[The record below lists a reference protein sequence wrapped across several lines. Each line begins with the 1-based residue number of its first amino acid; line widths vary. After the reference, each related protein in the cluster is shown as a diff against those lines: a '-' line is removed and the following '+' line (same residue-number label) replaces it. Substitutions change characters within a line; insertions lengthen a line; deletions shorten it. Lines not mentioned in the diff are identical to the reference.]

1 MINIMIKKEMKRT
14 ASTILTVLLLSVF
27 SFALQAQKGIE
38 TGTPFGRGED
48 STRCL
53 RNTSLYSTYYENKD
67 YNMAVQFWR
76 PVFTECPGS
85 SKNTYIKGETMFKD
99 FFRKT
104 GNKAYI
110 DTVLMILD
118 QRTKYFN
125 EEPAN
130 NLRKAFA
137 LYEFGGNDPVYAR
150 QCYDLIKGVMD
161 HSPQSFDHTYS
172 SLYMAITAKCYALK
186 LIEAP
191 EVITAYSNSM
201 KVVDNQLARKPGDTR
216 FVEARKNIDAVFRSS
231 GAASC
236 ENLEN
241 LFTAGVE
248 NNPGDTAMLRK
259 VITLLT
265 ETGCRDS
272 ELYYK
277 TATNLYRSDPSAS
290 SAAQLAEMNMA
301 RKKYNEANKYYTEA
315 IDLET
320 DSKVK
325 SGLLTKLATL
335 ELTSDSKQAARDFA
349 KAAYSLD
356 PTNGNALFIVAES
369 YAGARIGEAF
379 ENQTVYWVVVDY
391 LVRAKNTD
399 PTLKEQVDERIAIY
413 SRLFPTKEEAFFRSL
428 VEEGAPYQVGG
439 WINESTTVRF
449 RKE

>member
-1 MINIMIKKEMKRT
+1 MKRT
-14 ASTILTVLLLSVF
+14 LSMILSGVFLSAL
-27 SFALQAQKGIE
+27 SFTLQAQNGVE
-38 TGTPFGRGED
+38 TGTPFGQGED

-76 PVFTECPGS
+76 PVFNECPGS
-85 SKNTYIKGETMFKD
+85 SKNTYIKGEAMFKD

-110 DTVLMILD
+110 DTVMMILD

-137 LYEFGGNDPVYAR
+137 LYEFGGNDPAYAK
-150 QCYDLIKGVMD
+150 QCYDIINSVMQT
-161 HSPQSFDHTYS
+161 SPQNFDYTYS

-186 LIEAP
+186 IIEAP
-191 EVITAYSNSM
+191 AVISAYSQSM
-201 KVVDNQLARKPGDTR
+201 NVVEKQLSRKPGDTR
-216 FVEARKNIDAVFRSS
+216 YLEAKKNIDAVFRSS

-236 ENLEN
+236 ANIEE
-241 LFTAGVE
+241 LFTAGVDK
-248 NNPGDTAMLRK
+248 NPNDTAMLRK
-259 VITLLT
+259 VLTLLT
-265 ETGCRDS
+265 ETGCKDS

-277 TATNLYRSDPSAS
+277 AATNMYRSEPNAS
-290 SAAQLAEMNMA
+290 SAAQLAEMNVA
-301 RKKYNEANKYYTEA
+301 RKKYKEAEKYYTEA
-315 IDLET
+315 VDLET
-320 DSKVK
+320 DQIIK

-335 ELTSDSKQAARDFA
+335 ELASDSKQAARDFA

-356 PTNGNALFIVAES
+356 PTNGNALYIIGEA

-391 LVRAKNTD
+391 LNRAKNTD
-399 PTLKEQVDERIAIY
+399 PTLKDQVDDRIAIY
-413 SRLFPTKEEAFFRSL
+413 SRLFPSKEEAFFRSL
-428 VEEGAPYQVGG
+428 VEEGVPYQVGG
-439 WINESTTVRF
+439 WVNESTTIRF
-449 RKE
+449 KKE

>member
-1 MINIMIKKEMKRT
+1 MKRRT
-14 ASTILTVLLLSVF
+14 SMILTGLILSLF
-27 SFALQAQKGIE
+27 SFALQAQQGVD

-76 PVFTECPGS
+76 PVFYECPGS
-85 SKNTYIKGETMFKD
+85 SKNTYIKGEAMFKE

-110 DTVLMILD
+110 DTVMMILD

-125 EEPAN
+125 EEHSN
-130 NLRKAFA
+130 SLRKAFA
-137 LYEFGGNDPVYAR
+137 LYEFGGNDPDFAK
-150 QCYDLIKGVMD
+150 QCYDLIRNVMNV
-161 HSPQSFDHTYS
+161 SPQSFDHTYS

-191 EVITAYSNSM
+191 EVITAYSQSM
-201 KVVDNQLARKPGDTR
+201 KVVDNQLSRKPDNGR
-216 FVEARKNIDAVFRSS
+216 YLEARKNIDAVFRSS

-236 ENLEN
+236 ENLEH
-241 LFTAGVE
+241 LFTADVD

-265 ETGCRDS
+265 ETGCKDS

-277 TATNLYRSDPSAS
+277 TATNLYKSDPSAA
-290 SAAQLAEMNMA
+290 SAAQLAEMNVA
-301 RKKYNEANKYYTEA
+301 RKKYNEAEKYYTEA
-315 IDLET
+315 IELET
-320 DSKVK
+320 DNLVK
-325 SGLLTKLATL
+325 SSLLTKLATL
-335 ELTSDSKQAARDFA
+335 ELASDSKQAARDFA
-349 KAAYSLD
+349 RAAYSLD
-356 PTNGNALFIVAES
+356 PTNGNALFIIAES
-369 YAGARIGEAF
+369 YAGSRIGDTF

-391 LVRAKNTD
+391 LVRARNTD
-399 PTLKEQVDERIAIY
+399 PTLKQQIDERIAIY
-413 SRLFPTKEEAFFRSL
+413 SRLFPSKEEAFFRSL

-449 RKE
+449 KKE

>member
-1 MINIMIKKEMKRT
+1 M
-14 ASTILTVLLLSVF
+14 ILTGLILSLF
-27 SFALQAQKGIE
+27 SFALQAQQGVD

-76 PVFTECPGS
+76 PVFYECPGS
-85 SKNTYIKGETMFKD
+85 SKNTYIKGEAMFKE

-110 DTVLMILD
+110 DTVMMILD

-125 EEPAN
+125 EEHSN
-130 NLRKAFA
+130 SLRKAFA
-137 LYEFGGNDPVYAR
+137 LYEFGGNDPDFAK
-150 QCYDLIKGVMD
+150 QCYDLIRNVMNV
-161 HSPQSFDHTYS
+161 SPQSFDHTYS

-191 EVITAYSNSM
+191 EVITAYSQSM
-201 KVVDNQLARKPGDTR
+201 KVVDNQLSRKPDNGR
-216 FVEARKNIDAVFRSS
+216 YLEARKNIDAVFRSS

-236 ENLEN
+236 ENLEH
-241 LFTAGVE
+241 LFTADVD

-265 ETGCRDS
+265 ETGCKDS

-277 TATNLYRSDPSAS
+277 TATNLYKSDPSAA
-290 SAAQLAEMNMA
+290 SAAQLAEMNVA
-301 RKKYNEANKYYTEA
+301 RKKYNEAEKYYTEA
-315 IDLET
+315 IELET
-320 DSKVK
+320 DNLVK

-335 ELTSDSKQAARDFA
+335 ELASDSKQAARDFA
-349 KAAYSLD
+349 RAAYSLD
-356 PTNGNALFIVAES
+356 PTNGNALFIIAES
-369 YAGARIGEAF
+369 YAGSRIGDTF

-391 LVRAKNTD
+391 LVRARNTD
-399 PTLKEQVDERIAIY
+399 PTLREQIDERIAIY
-413 SRLFPTKEEAFFRSL
+413 SRLFPSKEEAFFRSL
-428 VEEGAPYQVGG
+428 VEEGVPYQVGG

-449 RKE
+449 KKE

>member
-1 MINIMIKKEMKRT
+1 MIKKKMKKEMKRT
-14 ASTILTVLLLSVF
+14 ASTILAGLLLTGF
-27 SFALQAQKGIE
+27 TMGLQAQKGVD

-76 PVFTECPGS
+76 PVFMECPGS
-85 SKNTYIKGETMFKD
+85 SRNTYIKGEAMFKE
-99 FFRKT
+99 FFRKS

-125 EEPAN
+125 EGPAN
-130 NLRKAFA
+130 SLRKAFA
-137 LYEFGGNDPVYAR
+137 LYEFGGNDPNYAR
-150 QCYDLIKGVMD
+150 QCYDLIKGVMES
-161 HSPQSFDHTYS
+161 SPQSFDHTYS
-172 SLYMAITAKCYALK
+172 SLYMAITAKCYSLK

-191 EVITAYSNSM
+191 EVITAYSQSM
-201 KVVDNQLARKPGDTR
+201 KVVDSQLSRKPDDAR
-216 FVEARKNIDAVFRSS
+216 YAEARKNIDAVFRSS

-236 ENLEN
+236 ENIEH

-248 NNPGDTAMLRK
+248 NNPGDTAMLKK

-265 ETGCRDS
+265 ETGCKDS

-277 TATNLYRSDPSAS
+277 AATNLYKSFPSAS
-290 SAAQLAEMNMA
+290 SAAQLAEMNVA
-301 RKKYNEANKYYTEA
+301 RKKYNEAEKYYTEA
-315 IDLET
+315 VELET
-320 DSKVK
+320 DNKVK

-335 ELTSDSKQAARDFA
+335 ELASDSKQAARDFA

-356 PTNGNALFIVAES
+356 PTNGNALYIIAEA
-369 YAGARIGEAF
+369 YAGARIGESF

-391 LVRAKNTD
+391 LVRARNTD
-399 PTLKEQVDERIAIY
+399 PTLRDQADERIAVY

-428 VEEGAPYQVGG
+428 VEEGVSYQVGG
-439 WINESTTVRF
+439 WVNESTTIRF

>member
-1 MINIMIKKEMKRT
+1 MKRRSS
-14 ASTILTVLLLSVF
+14 AILTGLLLSL
-27 SFALQAQKGIE
+27 ATLTLQAQKGVE

-76 PVFTECPGS
+76 PVFNECPGS
-85 SKNTYIKGETMFKD
+85 SKNTYIKGENMFKD
-99 FFRKT
+99 FFRKS

-110 DTVLMILD
+110 DTVMMILD

-137 LYEFGGNDPVYAR
+137 LYEFGGNDPDYAKK
-150 QCYDLIKGVMD
+150 CYDLIRGVMD
-161 HSPQSFDHTYS
+161 ESPQIFDHTYS

-191 EVITAYSNSM
+191 EVISAYSQSM
-201 KVVDNQLARKPGDTR
+201 KVVDNQLSRKPDDAR
-216 FVEARKNIDAVFRSS
+216 YNEARKNIDAVFRSS

-236 ENLEN
+236 ENLEH
-241 LFTAGVE
+241 LFTAGIDK
-248 NNPGDTAMLRK
+248 NPSDTAMLRK

-277 TATNLYRSDPSAS
+277 ASTYLYRAFPSAS
-290 SAAQLAEMNMA
+290 SAAQLAEMNLA
-301 RKKYNEANKYYTEA
+301 RKKYNEAEKYYTEA

-320 DSKVK
+320 DNRIK

-335 ELTSDSKQAARDFA
+335 ELASDSKQAARDFA

-356 PTNGNALFIVAES
+356 PTNGNALFIIAEA
-369 YAGARIGEAF
+369 YAGTRIGETF
-379 ENQTVYWVVVDY
+379 ENQTVYWVVVDF
-391 LVRAKNTD
+391 LTRARNTD

-428 VEEGAPYQVGG
+428 VEEGAPYQVSG

>member
-201 KVVDNQLARKPGDTR
+201 KVVDNQLARKPGDPR
-216 FVEARKNIDAVFRSS
+216 FMEARKNIDAVFRSS

-236 ENLEN
+236 ENLEH

-290 SAAQLAEMNMA
+290 SAAQLAEMNLA

>member
-1 MINIMIKKEMKRT
+1 MKRRT
-14 ASTILTVLLLSVF
+14 SMILTGLILSLF
-27 SFALQAQKGIE
+27 SFALQAQQGVD

-76 PVFTECPGS
+76 PVFYECPGS
-85 SKNTYIKGETMFKD
+85 SKNTYIKGEAMFKE

-110 DTVLMILD
+110 DTVMMILD

-125 EEPAN
+125 EEHSN
-130 NLRKAFA
+130 SLRKAFA
-137 LYEFGGNDPVYAR
+137 LYEFGGNDPDFAK
-150 QCYDLIKGVMD
+150 QCYDLIRNVMNV
-161 HSPQSFDHTYS
+161 SPQSFDHTYS

-191 EVITAYSNSM
+191 EVITAYSQSM
-201 KVVDNQLARKPGDTR
+201 KVVDNQLSRKPDNGR
-216 FVEARKNIDAVFRSS
+216 YLEARKNIDAVFRSS

-236 ENLEN
+236 ENLEH
-241 LFTAGVE
+241 LFTADVD

-265 ETGCRDS
+265 ETGCKDS

-277 TATNLYRSDPSAS
+277 TATNLYKSDPSAA
-290 SAAQLAEMNMA
+290 SAAQLAEMNVA
-301 RKKYNEANKYYTEA
+301 RKKYNEAEKYYTEA
-315 IDLET
+315 IELET
-320 DSKVK
+320 DNLVK

-335 ELTSDSKQAARDFA
+335 ELASDSKQAARDFA
-349 KAAYSLD
+349 RAAYSLD
-356 PTNGNALFIVAES
+356 PTNGNALFIIAES
-369 YAGARIGEAF
+369 YAGSRIGDTF

-391 LVRAKNTD
+391 LVRARNTD
-399 PTLKEQVDERIAIY
+399 PTLREQIDERIAIY
-413 SRLFPTKEEAFFRSL
+413 SRLFPSKEEAFFRSL
-428 VEEGAPYQVGG
+428 VEEGVPYQVGG

-449 RKE
+449 KKE

>member
-1 MINIMIKKEMKRT
+1 MKRRTIMILT
-14 ASTILTVLLLSVF
+14 GLILSLF
-27 SFALQAQKGIE
+27 SFALQAQQGVDS
-38 TGTPFGRGED
+38 GTPFGRGED

-76 PVFTECPGS
+76 PVFFECPGS
-85 SKNTYIKGETMFKD
+85 SKNTYIKGEAMFKE

-110 DTVLMILD
+110 DTVMMILD

-125 EEPAN
+125 EEHSN

-137 LYEFGGNDPVYAR
+137 LYEFGGNDPDFAK
-150 QCYDLIKGVMD
+150 QCYDLIRNVMNV
-161 HSPQSFDHTYS
+161 SPQSFDHTYS

-191 EVITAYSNSM
+191 EVITAYSRSM
-201 KVVDNQLARKPGDTR
+201 KVVDNQLSQKPDNARYL
-216 FVEARKNIDAVFRSS
+216 EARKNIDAVFRSS

-241 LFTAGVE
+241 LFTADVD

-259 VITLLT
+259 VITLLN

-290 SAAQLAEMNMA
+290 SAAQLAEMNVA
-301 RKKYNEANKYYTEA
+301 RKKYNEAEKYYTEA
-315 IDLET
+315 IELET
-320 DSKVK
+320 DNLVK

-335 ELTSDSKQAARDFA
+335 ELASDSKQAARDFA
-349 KAAYSLD
+349 RAAYSLD
-356 PTNGNALFIVAES
+356 PTNGNALFIIAES
-369 YAGARIGEAF
+369 YAGSRIGGTF

-391 LVRAKNTD
+391 LVRARNTD
-399 PTLKEQVDERIAIY
+399 PTLKEQIDERIAIY
-413 SRLFPTKEEAFFRSL
+413 SRLFPSKEEAFFRSL

-449 RKE
+449 KKE

>member
-1 MINIMIKKEMKRT
+1 M
-14 ASTILTVLLLSVF
+14 ILTGLILSLF
-27 SFALQAQKGIE
+27 SFALQAQQGVD

-76 PVFTECPGS
+76 PVFYECPGS
-85 SKNTYIKGETMFKD
+85 SKNTYIKGEAMFKE

-110 DTVLMILD
+110 DTVMMILD

-125 EEPAN
+125 EEHSN
-130 NLRKAFA
+130 SLRKAFA
-137 LYEFGGNDPVYAR
+137 LYEFGGNDPDFAK
-150 QCYDLIKGVMD
+150 QCYDLIRNVMNV
-161 HSPQSFDHTYS
+161 SPQSFDHTYS

-191 EVITAYSNSM
+191 EVITAYSQSM
-201 KVVDNQLARKPGDTR
+201 KVVDNQLSRKPDNGR
-216 FVEARKNIDAVFRSS
+216 YLEARKNIDAVFRSS

-236 ENLEN
+236 ENLEH
-241 LFTAGVE
+241 LFTADVD

-265 ETGCRDS
+265 ETGCKDS

-277 TATNLYRSDPSAS
+277 TATNLYKSDPSAA
-290 SAAQLAEMNMA
+290 SAAQLAEMNVA
-301 RKKYNEANKYYTEA
+301 RKKYNEAEKYYTEA
-315 IDLET
+315 IELET
-320 DSKVK
+320 DNLVK

-335 ELTSDSKQAARDFA
+335 ELASDSKQAARDFA
-349 KAAYSLD
+349 RAAYSLD
-356 PTNGNALFIVAES
+356 PTNGNALFIIAES
-369 YAGARIGEAF
+369 YAGSRIGDTF
-379 ENQTVYWVVVDY
+379 ENQTAYWVVVDY
-391 LVRAKNTD
+391 LVRARNTD
-399 PTLKEQVDERIAIY
+399 PTLREQIDERIAIY
-413 SRLFPTKEEAFFRSL
+413 SRLFPSKEEAFFRSL

-449 RKE
+449 KKE